1 MAKQGRAPRRWL
13 PREHGFWV
21 MSCAVLVTALTKS
34 GNSIA
39 AWLMAPA
46 VLIASSVLGGLFSR
60 SVRRAQSAQIAASA
74 ALAFGGVPVELAAGA
89 RAADA
94 LLTGVAWAAI
104 FVPSALIVRAAF
116 ARAAQQHERAYQLE
130 VCSIA
135 LCLAAAAAFMAL
147 ERVPLTIATGMAA
160 VTCALL
166 SCIEPSVKQ
175 MKPVGLTFAG
185 LSALSAL
192 LLAL

>member
-1 MAKQGRAPRRWL
+1 
-13 PREHGFWV
+13 

-34 GNSIA
+34 GHSVA
-39 AWLMAPA
+39 AWLTAAA
-46 VLIASSVLGGLFSR
+46 VLVASSVLGGLFSR

-74 ALAFGGVPVELAAGA
+74 ALAFGGVPVEIAGGA
-89 RAADA
+89 RVADA

-116 ARAAQQHERAYQLE
+116 ARAAQQHVRACELE
-130 VCSIA
+130 ACSVG
-135 LCLAAAAAFMAL
+135 LCLAAVAAFLAL
-147 ERVPLTIATGMAA
+147 ERLPLSIATAVAA